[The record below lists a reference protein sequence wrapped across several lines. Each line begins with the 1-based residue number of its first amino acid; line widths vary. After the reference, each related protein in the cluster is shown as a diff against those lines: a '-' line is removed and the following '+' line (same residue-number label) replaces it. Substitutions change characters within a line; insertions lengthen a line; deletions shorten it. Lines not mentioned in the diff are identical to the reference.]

1 MNGFRKV
8 VAGTAL
14 AVSTFGTGI
23 AIESNSVEASPIQ
36 QGIFDIPNDCQD
48 YVGDSVSK
56 SVEASL
62 IQVGFTAIRADG
74 VVTSEREQGAVLGAQ
89 HYMQEIGVL
98 DQSID
103 ICGYAGNATKAA
115 VEKMLKPSDLAGESQ
130 VQRTQNNSRNSISNP
145 TRSTVENN
153 YTLEDCASVD
163 DLSVDTIKAVQKAL
177 GVVQD
182 GIFGNRTC
190 NAMINFQE
198 SNGIAQ
204 YGKGFLGNRT
214 ARALGVTLS
223 KKTEVSNGEFSPVED
238 CPRPSSCDIK
248 VNLTT
253 QRMSI
258 VSASGVTLWEIS
270 VQSGKLGKETRTGSG
285 KLGPVEYGPG
295 RNPRRQSIDYPEAT
309 LVNPRGFG
317 NGGQKIHGSDYFSAN
332 ATNKPNSGSAGCVR
346 VSNENSFVIAQLPSG
361 TDVIITGVKPGT
373 QQRYF

>member
-23 AIESNSVEASPIQ
+23 AIESNVVEASPIQ
-36 QGIFDIPNDCQD
+36 QGIFDIPDHCQD
-48 YVGDSVSK
+48 FVGDNVSK
-56 SVEASL
+56 SIETSL
-62 IQVGFTAIRADG
+62 IQVGFTAIKADG
-74 VVTSEREQGAVLGAQ
+74 IVTSEKEQGAVLGAQ

-115 VEKMLKPSDLAGESQ
+115 VEKMLNPSSFAGESQ
-130 VQRTQNNSRNSISNP
+130 IQQTRTNSRNGISNTTP
-145 TRSTVENN
+145 NSAETS
-153 YTLEDCASVD
+153 YTLEDCANVD

-177 GVVQD
+177 GVVED

-198 SNGIAQ
+198 RNGIAQ

-214 ARALGVTLS
+214 AGALGVTLN
-223 KKTEVSNGEFSPVED
+223 KKAEVSNGEFNPVED
-238 CPRPSSCDIK
+238 CPRASSCDIK

-258 VSASGVTLWEIS
+258 VSASGITLWEIS

-285 KLGPVEYGPG
+285 QLGPVEYGPG

-332 ATNKPNSGSAGCVR
+332 ATKKANTGSAGCVR
-346 VSNENSFVIAQLPSG
+346 VSNDNSFVIAKLPSG
-361 TDVIITGVKPGT
+361 TDVIITGAKPGT